1 MAKERSTKERSTS
14 TSSISSGYDPPTTS
28 VGVGTVVLVA
38 FIMLVIG
45 FVSGYLVRLL
55 RSKKG
60 VPILDEDPDEEN
72 FERAPLSSD
81 A

>member
-1 MAKERSTKERSTS
+1 VAKERSTKERSTS

-28 VGVGTVVLVA
+28 VDVGTVVLVA

-72 FERAPLSSD
+72 FERASLSSD